1 MIAMALS
8 CDPKLL
14 IADEPTT
21 ALDVTVQKD
30 VLQLLKDLQGR
41 MGTAVVLISHDLGVI
56 SETCDQVAVMYRGV
70 IVERARTRD
79 LFSGLSHPYT
89 LGLLASVP
97 VVDHDVEWLN
107 AIPGRVP
114 TIDETL
120 TGCAFHPRCGFA
132 REVCRTNSP
141 AETRR
146 GNRHG
151 FRCHFPQEAR

>member
-30 VLQLLKDLQGR
+30 ILQLLKDLQNR

-70 IVERARTRD
+70 IVERARARD
-79 LFSGLSHPYT
+79 LFSGMSHPYT
-89 LGLLASVP
+89 LGLLASIP

-120 TGCAFHPRCGFA
+120 DRMCIP
-132 REVCRTNSP
+132 SP
-141 AETRR
+141 LRIR
-146 GNRHG
+146 S
-151 FRCHFPQEAR
+151 